1 MSIFAQSLDEV
12 INLFGYPNKKVAAD
26 AGIGETQL
34 SEFRRG
40 KRQLS
45 TENLEKVI
53 FALPIEARNYLFFK
67 VLISGASDYDVSNLL
82 SAIALELRKKPDVT
96 QELVLS

>member
-1 MSIFAQSLDEV
+1 MSVFAQALNEA
-12 INLFGYPNKKVAAD
+12 INHFGYQNKKVAAD

-40 KRQLS
+40 KRQLT

-53 FALPIEARNYLFFK
+53 FALPVEARNYLLFK
-67 VLISGASDYDVSNLL
+67 VLVNEISEYDASSLL
-82 SAIALELRKKPDVT
+82 SAIALELRKKTNAT
-96 QELVLS
+96 QELILN

>member
-1 MSIFAQSLDEV
+1 MSVFAKALNEVLDH
-12 INLFGYPNKKVAAD
+12 FAYQNKKVAAD
-26 AGIGETQL
+26 ADIGETQL

-40 KRQLS
+40 KRQLT

-67 VLISGASDYDVSNLL
+67 VLISGASEYDVSNLL
-82 SAIALELRKKPDVT
+82 SAIALELRQKPNVT